1 MIERLKKIVMDYTE
15 LEDIHITRDSVLLQ
29 DLGLNSL
36 DLLEMICGV
45 EDEFQIEIPDRE
57 VWKLKTVGDVID
69 YIEKQ

>member
-1 MIERLKKIVMDYTE
+1 MIERLKKIIMDNSE
-15 LEDIHITRDSVLLQ
+15 LEEVHITRDSVLLQ